1 MYMYAVC
8 VITASLERFLIMTN
22 RALEDQLEAWK
33 AEQRLVASQVIVKS
47 DSDSDN
53 DKDNLDSND
62 SSSNTPFKCLPKAV
76 SVGSYYGGVDVSFP
90 EKEGDPSVATYV
102 IVDGNGN
109 IVFQDYEYFDLT
121 VPYVSSFLSFR
132 EIDPLQRLVQKQLQ
146 QKSDVTPCV
155 ILVDGNGILHA
166 RRAGIACFLGVRTG
180 IPTVGVGKTLYCEGG
195 LQKGLV
201 KAGVEDML
209 VQLQQYGVSLEDTV
223 SRYVLV
229 ARASI
234 HGMPGSS
241 SAPNNVEDVDKESIL
256 QVAANFCK
264 GVGVKLQGSSGETLG
279 AALIGHGGD
288 IGVKNRTRSGTKN
301 PIYISVGHDISLEK
315 AVALCS
321 ELSKARIPEPVRQA
335 DLWGREL
342 LRQKKGTGTCTL

>member
-1 MYMYAVC
+1 
-8 VITASLERFLIMTN
+8 MTN
-22 RALEDQLEAWK
+22 RALEDQLEAWR

-47 DSDSDN
+47 DNDDDN
-53 DKDNLDSND
+53 HD
-62 SSSNTPFKCLPKAV
+62 SSSEISIASNTPFKCLPKAV
-76 SVGSYYGGVDVSFP
+76 SAGSYYGGVDVSFP

-109 IVFQDYEYFDLT
+109 IVYQDYEYFHLT

-132 EIDPLQRLVQKQLQ
+132 EIDPLQRLIQKQLQ
-146 QKSDVTPCV
+146 QKPDVTPCV

-166 RRAGIACFLGVRTG
+166 RRAGIACFVGVRTG
-180 IPTVGVGKTLYCEGG
+180 IPTIGVGKTLYCEGG
-195 LQKGLV
+195 LEKTIV

-209 VQLQQYGVSLEDTV
+209 VQLQQYGASLEDTA
-223 SRYVLV
+223 SRSVLV

-234 HGMPGSS
+234 HGTTSS
-241 SAPNNVEDVDKESIL
+241 SEPNNVEDVDKESIL
-256 QVAANFCK
+256 QGAASFCK

-301 PIYISVGHDISLEK
+301 PIYISVGHNISLEK
-315 AVALCS
+315 AIAICT
-321 ELSKARIPEPVRQA
+321 ELSQARIPEPVRQA

-342 LRQKKGTGTCTL
+342 LRQKKGTEGIGFGSRA